1 MFSYNSQIYVVEAAM
16 FYFSVYLFNV
26 LMKKYNCDRTKSN
39 KIKKKIKITGLQF
52 YEFYTIDDFY
62 FTQQFSTY

>member
-26 LMKKYNCDRTKSN
+26 LMKKYNRDRTKSN
-39 KIKKKIKITGLQF
+39 KIKKKINIIGLQF
-52 YEFYTIDDFY
+52 YGFYTSDDFY
-62 FTQQFSTY
+62 FAQQFSTY

>member
-26 LMKKYNCDRTKSN
+26 LMKKYNRDRTKSN
-39 KIKKKIKITGLQF
+39 KTKKKIKIIGLQF
-52 YEFYTIDDFY
+52 YGF
-62 FTQQFSTY
+62 